1 MLPEAPTLPRP
12 SLAAN
17 SVADVTRFFAPS
29 RNLQQAAATIFA
41 LSAVLP
47 LLLFLYVV
55 WRFDLIEKTEAS
67 LGLLLALAIS
77 LLGFSV
83 FKQLVNRVSALVR
96 SVAPARSAEELA
108 APIFA
113 EASAVSAVGQ
123 IAEIGQLAGAFNQLL
138 QDLRAS
144 TERLE
149 DIVFKLGTLNEMAE
163 LAARIPK
170 IQDLLALVLER
181 TMRTVRAS
189 IGSIMLLDGDGRTLR
204 MVAARGLPDDLP
216 PGVTVNVGEG
226 IAGKVAELGEPV
238 LVDDIETDPRFAKAN
253 DPRYGGGSFICMPVR
268 VRERLIGVIN
278 LATKQYRATSPP
290 KPQPFSSTD
299 LQFLNTLMSHIA
311 YALDN
316 ARLLEEAQ
324 QAAHRLQEVVRD
336 QQLRLTRAQEQ
347 MLQAEKLSALGQLV
361 AGVAHELNN
370 PLTVVLGSLDSL
382 RDQLSDAA
390 REPVELALEETQ
402 RARAIVQNLLTFARR
417 QPLERRWV
425 SLGEII
431 DQVLAVRA
439 NDLRLAQIAVEQDI
453 SPDLPLLWADGN
465 QLQQVLLNLI
475 TNAKQAMEE
484 VDGRRRL
491 RITALAKPGQ
501 LRIVVNDTGPGIPAD
516 LLGRIFDPFVTTKGT
531 RGTGLGL
538 SISYGIIQ
546 EHGGKLSVES
556 APGEGATFTIEL
568 PARLPGPAEGQ
579 ARPGGPASML
589 PLVGRQVLL
598 VEDGLPVQRMVKGYL
613 ESAGCKT
620 IVAASG
626 EEALEKLTHPVDL
639 IVSDLYLPGMDGL
652 SFCVRARARYPC
664 LKSRFLIITGG
675 VVDDRV
681 RNFLTEEKAKLLQKP
696 FTRQGILEAVRD
708 VLAA

>member
-1 MLPEAPTLPRP
+1 M
-12 SLAAN
+12 S
-17 SVADVTRFFAPS
+17 RFFKAS

-41 LSAVLP
+41 LTAVLP

-55 WRFDLIEKTEAS
+55 WRFDLIGKTEAY
-67 LGLLLALAIS
+67 LGLFLALLIS
-77 LLGFSV
+77 LLGFAV

-96 SVAPARSAEELA
+96 SVAPGKSAEEVMPPRL
-108 APIFA
+108 A
-113 EASAVSAVGQ
+113 EASAVPAVGE
-123 IAEIGQLAGAFNQLL
+123 ITEIGQLAEAFNRLL

-149 DIVFKLGTLNEMAE
+149 DIVFKLGTLNEMVE

-170 IQDLLALVLER
+170 IQDLLAMVLER

-204 MVAARGLPDDLP
+204 MVAARGLPDDVLP
-216 PGVTVNVGEG
+216 GLTVTVGEG

-238 LVDDIETDPRFAKAN
+238 LVDDIETDPRFAKVN

-268 VRERLIGVIN
+268 VRERLIGVLN
-278 LATKQYRATSPP
+278 LAKKAYRTTSPP
-290 KPQPFSSTD
+290 ELQSFSPTD
-299 LQFLNTLMSHIA
+299 LQFLNTLIGHIA

-324 QAAHRLQEVVRD
+324 QAAHRLQDVVKD

-370 PLTVVLGSLDSL
+370 PLMVVLGTLDCL
-382 RDQLSDAA
+382 KDQLSDAA
-390 REPVELALEETQ
+390 REPVELALREAQ
-402 RARAIVQNLLTFARR
+402 RARDIVQNLLTFARR

-425 SLGEII
+425 NLGELV
-431 DQVLAVRA
+431 DKVLTVTAS
-439 NDLRLAQIAVEQDI
+439 DLRLAQVIVEQDI
-453 SPDLPLLWADGN
+453 PPDLPLLWADGN

-484 VDGRRRL
+484 AEGPRRL
-491 RITALAKPGQ
+491 RITAQAEPGR
-501 LRIVVNDTGPGIPAD
+501 LRIVVADTGPGIPAD
-516 LLGRIFDPFVTTKGT
+516 LLGKIFDPFVTTKGT
-531 RGTGLGL
+531 CGTGLGL

-546 EHGGKLSVES
+546 EHGGQLSVES
-556 APGEGATFTIEL
+556 AQGKGATFTIEL
-568 PARLPGPAEGQ
+568 PARLPEPAEEQGRR
-579 ARPGGPASML
+579 AGPASTV

-598 VEDGLPVQRMVKGYL
+598 VEDELPVQRMVKGYL

-626 EEALEKLTHPVDL
+626 EEALEKLTPSVDL
-639 IVSDLYLPGMDGL
+639 IVSDLYLPSMDGL
-652 SFCVRARARYPC
+652 SFWVHATARYPD

-675 VVDDRV
+675 VIDDRV
-681 RNFLTEEKAKLLQKP
+681 RDFLTEEKAKLLPKP
-696 FTRQGILEAVRD
+696 FARQQILD
-708 VLAA
+708 VARELLQCG